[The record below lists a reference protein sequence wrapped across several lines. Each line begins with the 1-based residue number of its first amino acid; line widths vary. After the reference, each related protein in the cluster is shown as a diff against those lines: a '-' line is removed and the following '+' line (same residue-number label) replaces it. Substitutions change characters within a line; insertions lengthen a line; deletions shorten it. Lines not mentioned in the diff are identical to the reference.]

1 MQVHNSLSQEQKSV
15 ILSENGGSG
24 MQLDFS
30 SRDGG
35 GFHVE
40 RFFGIFS
47 TVFRAFFEAK
57 NAPKNA
63 SKNANV
69 KRPIIYYSFAQITGE

>member
-1 MQVHNSLSQEQKSV
+1 
-15 ILSENGGSG
+15 

-40 RFFGIFS
+40 CFFGIFL

-57 NAPKNA
+57 NAPKNT

-69 KRPIIYYSFAQITGE
+69 KHPNETSDSTMEDRGNAPLCTR